1 MIARRITEIASSITG
16 KWKFNQDKKW
26 ITSHTTPIGDK

>member
-1 MIARRITEIASSITG
+1 MIARRITEIVSSITG

-26 ITSHTTPIGDK
+26 IASHTTPIGDK